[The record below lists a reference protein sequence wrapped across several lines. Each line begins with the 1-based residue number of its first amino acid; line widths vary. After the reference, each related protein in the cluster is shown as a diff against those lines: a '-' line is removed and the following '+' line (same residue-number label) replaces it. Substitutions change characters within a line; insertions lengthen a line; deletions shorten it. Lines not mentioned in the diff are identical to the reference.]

1 MDNQKQLT
9 LLIVNHLKSQIQDGV
24 FSEESLESVEVAIQC
39 IESAYNL
46 NPNESVNVETKLEK
60 IVHDYFLKTS
70 ESTVIIITVYYIKML
85 SFNITLFS

>member
-1 MDNQKQLT
+1 MENQKKLT
-9 LLIVNHLKSQIQDGV
+9 ILIVNHLKSQIHSGV

-60 IVHDYFLKTS
+60 IVNDYFLKPS
-70 ESTVIIITVYYIKML
+70 QSTVIIVVYYIRVN
-85 SFNITLFS
+85 F